1 MTLEHINKG
10 TCSSK
15 IILEIDDNDIITKLD
30 IVGGCAGNTVGV
42 EKLCIGR
49 NAKEVMKL
57 LKGIPCGNR
66 GTSCPDQV
74 ARAIEEYY
82 SK

>member
-1 MTLEHINKG
+1 MTFEHINKG

-30 IVGGCAGNTVGV
+30 IVNGCPGNTTGV
-42 EKLCIGR
+42 EKLSVGR
-49 NAKEVMKL
+49 NAKEVMEL
-57 LKGIPCGNR
+57 LKGIPCGSR
-66 GTSCPDQV
+66 GTSCPNEV
-74 ARAIEEYY
+74 AKAIEEYY

>member
-1 MTLEHINKG
+1 MAFEHTNKG

-15 IILEIDDNDIITKLD
+15 IILEIDDNDVITKLD
-30 IVGGCAGNTVGV
+30 IVGGCPGNTLGV